1 MASSEWSELLRVLD
15 ASAHEREP
23 DASLLAL
30 LMESFGV
37 GERVDAL
44 LPRVP
49 VSDQGDMVPERRGV
63 AASGATQVPL
73 GGLLRASSGTPQ
85 VDAVAAPAPG
95 PVVSSGSSGGGVE
108 GVLKTIGTVTG
119 VGPLAAGLL
128 KLFGRGS
135 DGATEAVPALP
146 FSLPDQISVEAGL
159 AADRSFVP
167 VAYSQR
173 GVSRSVAAQQG
184 SSAMPAQ
191 VLVNV
196 QAMDS
201 RSFLD
206 HSDDI
211 ARAVRDA
218 MLRSHALNDVVAE
231 I

>member
-1 MASSEWSELLRVLD
+1 MARSEWSELLRVLD

-37 GERVDAL
+37 GNRMDVL
-44 LPRVP
+44 LP
-49 VSDQGDMVPERRGV
+49 QAPERRGV
-63 AASGATQVPL
+63 AASGATQLPL
-73 GGLLRASSGTPQ
+73 GGLLRTSSATPQ
-85 VDAVAAPAPG
+85 VDAAAAAAPG
-95 PVVSSGSSGGGVE
+95 SVVSSGSPGGGVE
-108 GVLKTIGTVTG
+108 GVLNTIGTVTG
-119 VGPLAAGLL
+119 LGPLAAGLL

-135 DGATEAVPALP
+135 DDAAEAAPRLP
-146 FSLPDQISVEAGL
+146 FSLPQQISVEAGL

-173 GVSRSVAAQQG
+173 GVSRSVAAQQ
-184 SSAMPAQ
+184 SSGAVPAQ